1 MINESE
7 LLEQFAEM
15 EIPELREAARA
26 VTGWAID
33 SPEYGNARNVSG
45 LRVDERVFSRR
56 LDSRTAF
63 ASDNRYGPGGVLGA
77 WTGSDRRAAAALR
90 RVLRALSVPHA
101 EIAGVDVQ
109 AEFGQ
114 VAEVISEADVRLEQ
128 PELLRKLAR
137 GTRAIGGIPVWSS
150 YALVGL
156 TAKAEIGLA
165 EVHWPELASSLLRE
179 AARLTRVVERGLEMP
194 EVDAAR
200 LESIDV
206 GVVHSPA
213 IGFSLDAA
221 PAIRAIYAPLDDTL
235 GKKTVRYLDRHLQDI
250 DPLRTISTTAPDAVN
265 RPRVAD
271 VNDIEEPK
279 V

>member
-7 LLEQFAEM
+7 L
-15 EIPELREAARA
+15 
-26 VTGWAID
+26 
-33 SPEYGNARNVSG
+33 
-45 LRVDERVFSRR
+45 
-56 LDSRTAF
+56 
-63 ASDNRYGPGGVLGA
+63 
-77 WTGSDRRAAAALR
+77 
-90 RVLRALSVPHA
+90 
-101 EIAGVDVQ
+101 
-109 AEFGQ
+109 
-114 VAEVISEADVRLEQ
+114 LEQ

-137 GTRAIGGIPVWSS
+137 GSRAIGGIPVWSS